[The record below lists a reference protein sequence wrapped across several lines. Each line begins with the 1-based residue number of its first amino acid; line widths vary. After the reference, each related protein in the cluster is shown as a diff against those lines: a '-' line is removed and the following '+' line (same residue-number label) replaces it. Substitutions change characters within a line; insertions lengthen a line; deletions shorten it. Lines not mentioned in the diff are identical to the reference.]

1 METGRA
7 IYRITTDTHVHTIS
21 IHRPDGKTGTERL
34 RDLLKK
40 DLCITKE
47 NIDTI
52 KSIEMTYSSCSNCWG
67 KITGWQKLI

>member
-21 IHRPDGKTGTERL
+21 IPHPDGKTGAERL

-40 DLCITKE
+40 DMRITKE

-52 KSIEMTYSSCSNCWG
+52 KSIEMTYSGCSDWWG
-67 KITGWQKLI
+67 KIVGWQKLI